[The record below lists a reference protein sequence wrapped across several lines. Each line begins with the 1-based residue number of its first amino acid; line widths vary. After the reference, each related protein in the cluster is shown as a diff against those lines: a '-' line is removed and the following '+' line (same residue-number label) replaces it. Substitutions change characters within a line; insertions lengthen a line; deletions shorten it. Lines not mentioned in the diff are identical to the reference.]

1 MKSILLLI
9 ICSLSMSNALSAII
23 LEMGAG
29 RGEVKNEN
37 ISADFIQMTYNPEKT
52 ISFLQGEVGYAYGAR
67 ASFYK
72 ADLFQASTSSSE
84 RLEDLDI
91 VSYNVFGEIYY
102 QYHSFKLGFNL
113 DIIGVSNS
121 NSSKIEGTD
130 TEIENETFNLF
141 QGGEADKGSLN
152 SQLFL
157 AYTFD
162 PIVLRLSFSHAVV
175 RFEDKG
181 LSGDDSRQ
189 RFFDTVALSLGYI
202 F

>member
-1 MKSILLLI
+1 MFFIL
-9 ICSLSMSNALSAII
+9 CSLPMSNALSALT
-23 LEMGAG
+23 LEVGVG
-29 RGEVKNEN
+29 RGEVKNED
-37 ISADFIQMTYNPEKT
+37 ISADFIQMTYSPEKT
-52 ISFLQGEVGYAYGAR
+52 ISFLQGEVGYAYGLR

-72 ADLFQASTSSSE
+72 ADVFQASTSSSE

-91 VSYNVFGEIYY
+91 VSYNVFGEIHYK
-102 QYHSFKLGFNL
+102 YHSLKLGFNL

-121 NSSKIEGTD
+121 SSSKIEGTD

-162 PIVLRLSFSHAVV
+162 PIVLRLSLSHAVV
-175 RFEDKG
+175 RFEDNG

-189 RFFDTVALSLGYI
+189 RFFDTFALSLGYV